1 MAKYLSGKY
10 LIRYFLIVVSLFF
23 CGLGM
28 TVMRLSCL
36 GTEPFSCINYSVSER
51 FGLSMA
57 ASMIAINGVLLILSF
72 LFLRGSL
79 GFGTAANMLL
89 LGTASDIWKNLLLH
103 LIGHDLSFSGLEQL
117 PLRLLLLCA
126 GMLIMVFF
134 NSFYISA
141 GLGMAP
147 YDAFGYVVETV
158 THKKIAFRWARVA
171 SDLTCVTAAFFIAG
185 TMGTQWELVGIGTI
199 VMAFGIGPLLSWIIG
214 HIAEP
219 FYENLCEGYL

>member
-1 MAKYLSGKY
+1 
-10 LIRYFLIVVSLFF
+10 
-23 CGLGM
+23 
-28 TVMRLSCL
+28 MRFSCP

-51 FGLSMA
+51 FSLPMA
-57 ASMIAINGVLLILSF
+57 ASMSAINGVLLILSF

-89 LGTASDIWKNLLLH
+89 LGTASDIWKNLLVH
-103 LIGHDLSFSGLEQL
+103 LIGHEVSFSGLEQL

-158 THKKIAFRWARVA
+158 TRKKIPFRWARVA
-171 SDLTCVTAAFFIAG
+171 SDLACVTAAYFIAS
-185 TMGTQWELVGIGTI
+185 TMGPQWELIGIGTI

-219 FYENLCEGYL
+219 FYEKFV